1 MLVQISSYWINNVEI
16 KHAFWWHCI
25 IKSDMKRKTDVLF
38 WLALPS
44 LVFPQ
49 CFHSFPCE
57 QVVSLGNLMVLT
69 VHTVST
75 VLLISD
81 LVSVQRWLSA
91 LKPGPPPLSAGSP
104 IASPDLGSSSVNRK
118 GSIFVRASL
127 RWICKELVCVRDC
140 AETTSE
146 TSPASAG
153 HKSNLGSEVVPV
165 LTPTKGR
172 CLRPT

>member
-16 KHAFWWHCI
+16 KHTFRWHCI

-38 WLALPS
+38 LLSLPS
-44 LVFPQ
+44 SVFPQ

-57 QVVSLGNLMVLT
+57 QVISSGNLMVLT
-69 VHTVST
+69 VHTAST

-81 LVSVQRWLSA
+81 LVSVQHWLSA
-91 LKPGPPPLSAGSP
+91 LKPGPPPFSTGSP
-104 IASPDLGSSSVNRK
+104 IDSPDLGSSSVNRK

-127 RWICKELVCVRDC
+127 RWICTELVCVHAY
-140 AETTSE
+140 AEMTSE
-146 TSPASAG
+146 TSRASAG
-153 HKSNLGSEVVPV
+153 HKSTLGSEVVPV

-172 CLRPT
+172 RLRPT